1 MEIDTITENLKT
13 VYIDDDK
20 KYKKCSPEQVRL
32 FIQTMQDEGITVS
45 KAAVRC
51 SIPQQSAYRLLKEFN
66 DSSGSV
72 LPRFASKAKNKGTK
86 RKLFPQL
93 TLFLI

>member
-45 KAAVRC
+45 KAAR
-51 SIPQQSAYRLLKEFN
+51 
-66 DSSGSV
+66 
-72 LPRFASKAKNKGTK
+72 
-86 RKLFPQL
+86 
-93 TLFLI
+93 